1 MLPNIDTF
9 KSLPVP
15 VRKNLLNNLSDEDF
29 LQLKFDWNFWARE
42 KQREPEDLGQ
52 DGKFIWFVQAGRGFG
67 KTRTFVEWI
76 LDKIENCGYRH
87 ISLVGAASDEV
98 RTIMIEGES
107 GILACSSPWF
117 YPEYRPSKKQIIWPN
132 GAVANIYYGTEPE
145 KSRGAQSDLIWADE
159 IAKWRYP
166 QETFDNLLLG
176 LRLGKNPLCG
186 VSSTPKPTKF
196 IKELSNRKDCIV
208 VRGNTYENINNL
220 ARPFIQTIIQK
231 YKGTRLGRQEIEA
244 EILDDNPNALW
255 KRSWIDRDRVHEEID
270 CPIVVV
276 GVDPP
281 GTEPDKEEPEK
292 EVTECGIVVVGRGRA
307 LPGMEWQKVN
317 HFYVFDDKSL
327 QASPTGWAK
336 EAISAYN
343 KFRADCLVPEKNF
356 GGAMVKSTIVNV
368 DNKVSIRLVH
378 ASRGKYVRAE
388 PVSALYEQGKVHHV
402 GTFPELEDELCEWE
416 PGKKSPN
423 RLDALVWAITYLA
436 GDDLYAPAPNV
447 QKQKRAIFQSQ
458 VMKLPT

>member
-1 MLPNIDTF
+1 MLTIETF
-9 KSLPVP
+9 QTLPVS
-15 VRKNLLNNLSDEDF
+15 VRQSLLNDFSDEDF
-29 LQLKFDWNFWARE
+29 LKLKFDWSFWARE
-42 KQREPEDLGQ
+42 KQREPEDLGEE
-52 DGKFIWFVQAGRGFG
+52 GKFIWFIQAGRGFG
-67 KTRTFVEWI
+67 KTRTAVEWVI
-76 LDKIENCGYRH
+76 DKIHNHGYKH

-107 GILACSSPWF
+107 GILACSPPWF
-117 YPEYRPSKKQIIWPN
+117 YPEYRPSKKQIVWPN
-132 GAVANIYYGTEPE
+132 GSVANIYYGTEPE
-145 KSRGAQSDLIWADE
+145 KSRGAQSDLIWMDE

-176 LRLGKNPLCG
+176 LRLGKNPLCLA
-186 VSSTPKPTKF
+186 SSTPKPTKF
-196 IKELSNRKDCIV
+196 IKELSQRRDCIV

-255 KRSWIDRDRVHEEID
+255 KRHWLDRDRIHEQVD
-270 CPIVVV
+270 CPVLVV

-281 GTEPDKEEPEK
+281 GTEPGKEDLEK
-292 EVTECGIVVVGRGRA
+292 EATECGIIVVGRGKP
-307 LPGMEWQKVN
+307 LPDMEWQKVQ
-317 HFYVFDDKSL
+317 HYYVFDDKSL

-336 EAISAYN
+336 EAIAAYN
-343 KFRADCLVPEKNF
+343 KYKADCLIPEKNF
-356 GGAMVKSTIVNV
+356 GGAMVKSTITNV
-368 DNKVSIRLVH
+368 DNKVSIHLVH

-388 PVSALYEQGKVHHV
+388 PVSALYEQGKVHHI

-423 RLDALVWAITYLA
+423 RLDALVWAISYLA

-447 QKQKRAIFQSQ
+447 QKHKAKKFRSRT
-458 VMKLPT
+458 MELPT